1 MTIDIRLAAASEL
14 SDIARI
20 VVDVWRL
27 TFAGLLPD
35 EFLESMS
42 YSHQEQRHRRY
53 FGRAG
58 VSYYVADDEGDSI
71 VGFASGGLT
80 RHASFPHEG
89 EVYALYLLPA
99 HQRRRIGAS
108 LFHKVAVDLEEAGCR
123 GLVAFALDNN
133 PNRDFYA
140 RLGGRQAIAEPIVLG
155 SMTVGQVAYLW
166 DDIPALTRDFHRF
179 TE

>member
-1 MTIDIRLAAASEL
+1 MTIDIRPAVASEL
-14 SDIARI
+14 SDIARV
-20 VVDVWRL
+20 VVDAWRS

-58 VSYYVADDEGDSI
+58 VSYYVADEESDGI
-71 VGFASGGLT
+71 VGFASGGPA
-80 RHASFPHEG
+80 RHANFPNEG

-99 HQRRRIGAS
+99 YQRRRIGAS
-108 LFHKVAVDLEEAGCR
+108 LFRKVAGDLEEAGCR

-140 RLGGRQAIAEPIVLG
+140 RLGGRKVIAEPIVLG
-155 SMTVGQVAYLW
+155 RTAVGQIAYLW
-166 DDIPALTRDFHRF
+166 DDIPALMRELRPLT
-179 TE
+179 